1 MDNYQ
6 NGKDLKVAFLL
17 LLVTEAFL
25 FLLEVYTDN
34 QLFRGYIYQNLKY
47 IFSLSL

>member
-1 MDNYQ
+1 MDNHQ

-25 FLLEVYTDN
+25 FLLEVYTDIV
-34 QLFRGYIYQNLKY
+34 QLLEV
-47 IFSLSL
+47 IFTKI